1 MDRSSRQKISKEI
14 YIQLHPTT
22 AEYRFFSSSHR
33 TVTRQTIF
41 WAIKQISKDVKA
53 LKKMQIMFCFI
64 MESIR
69 LDLNKIKNTEKS
81 LNPWKLNN
89 ILLKTV

>member
-1 MDRSSRQKISKEI
+1 MR
-14 YIQLHPTT
+14 P
-22 AEYRFFSSSHR
+22 
-33 TVTRQTIF
+33 TIF

-53 LKKMQIMFCFI
+53 LKKMQIMFCVI

-89 ILLKTV
+89 ILLKKVWLPWWSKG